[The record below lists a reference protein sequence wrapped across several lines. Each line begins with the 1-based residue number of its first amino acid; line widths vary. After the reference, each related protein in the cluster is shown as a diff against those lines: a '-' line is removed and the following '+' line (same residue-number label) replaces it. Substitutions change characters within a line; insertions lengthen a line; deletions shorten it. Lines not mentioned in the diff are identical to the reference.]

1 MLNGSEF
8 FQRWGA
14 DLLGWGIRRSELRIL
29 PFQFDQA
36 AKKAIVIRVAN
47 QRIVYD
53 VVLVI
58 VFFDLPAELE
68 NFFFYLVV

>member
-1 MLNGSEF
+1 
-8 FQRWGA
+8 
-14 DLLGWGIRRSELRIL
+14 L

-36 AKKAIVIRVAN
+36 AKKAIVIRVAD

-53 VVLVI
+53 VVSVI